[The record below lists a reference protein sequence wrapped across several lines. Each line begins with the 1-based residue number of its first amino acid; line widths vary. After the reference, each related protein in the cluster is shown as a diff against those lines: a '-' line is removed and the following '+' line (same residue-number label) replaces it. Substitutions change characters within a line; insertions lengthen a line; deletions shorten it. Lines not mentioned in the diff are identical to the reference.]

1 MKSIFKCT
9 VIILLFICCKSS
21 FAQSEQRAISGAS
34 VSTPDLHNVS
44 CGSVGNCQ
52 CSLDDRWCSAVVG
65 VVRMNCAIA
74 PPTAY

>member
-52 CSLDDRWCSAVVG
+52 CSLDDRWCSAVDFYDKPK
-65 VVRMNCAIA
+65 IILS
-74 PPTAY
+74 